1 MYVVQSPLTLFI
13 VHCSF
18 LYLLILF
25 IIFLDILSGRSLEHG
40 VLTRRRTQD
49 NSRQALGHNSTFE
62 EGMESLIRL
71 QSERVLRSGPS
82 PASYHRRKGGRK
94 RSQVRRSDSCHLDPL
109 NQRIPD
115 LFSRGRKIQLLE
127 VLQGSS
133 SCGRMDQ
140 HPSRSRAPRITDDLL
155 HLHWRE
161 DCILHQKLQA
171 VGICGCPSILIQQM
185 VFSCQR
191 ANKKPCHREQ
201 E

>member
-1 MYVVQSPLTLFI
+1 MMFLVMYVVQSLLTLFI

-49 NSRQALGHNSTFE
+49 NSRQALGDYSTFE

-82 PASYHRRKGGRK
+82 PTSYHRRKGRRK

-109 NQRIPD
+109 HQRILD
-115 LFSRGRKIQLLE
+115 FF
-127 VLQGSS
+127 
-133 SCGRMDQ
+133 SCGREVQ
-140 HPSRSRAPRITDDLL
+140 LL
-155 HLHWRE
+155 QVL
-161 DCILHQKLQA
+161 
-171 VGICGCPSILIQQM
+171 
-185 VFSCQR
+185 
-191 ANKKPCHREQ
+191 
-201 E
+201 

>member
-1 MYVVQSPLTLFI
+1 MFLVMYVVQSPLTLFI

-109 NQRIPD
+109 DQRIPN
-115 LFSRGRKIQLLE
+115 LFSCRGKIQLFK
-127 VLQGSS
+127 VFQGPS
-133 SCGRMDQ
+133 SCRGMDQ
-140 HPSRSRAPRITDDLL
+140 HPSRSRAPRITNDLL
-155 HLHWRE
+155 RLHRGE
-161 DCILHQKLQA
+161 QSFLHQKLQA
-171 VGICGCPSILIQQM
+171 VGI
-185 VFSCQR
+185 
-191 ANKKPCHREQ
+191 
-201 E
+201 